1 VIRFKGIMS
10 RSNSQAAFLTF
21 CTFMGLGSLGLVLS
35 VLIPDLGLKAY
46 VITLLSPYAG
56 IYYWKNAQR
65 ENEVTIRMETSDDD
79 QITSIVAQGE
89 KEDLERFSKTL
100 NLVERGKVYIQG
112 IFESDGNDD
121 DNNITITQP
130 AVSVTSNEN

>member
-1 VIRFKGIMS
+1 
-10 RSNSQAAFLTF
+10 
-21 CTFMGLGSLGLVLS
+21 MGLGSLGLVLS